1 VTVFKSDP
9 LQKDAKSIVR
19 GGVKLIKKA
28 NGFEYGAI
36 AYYYSAGSLGLNE
49 MGG

>member
-1 VTVFKSDP
+1 VTVFKFEP
-9 LQKDAKSIVR
+9 LQKDAKSIFK

-36 AYYYSAGSLGLNE
+36 A
-49 MGG
+49 